1 MSDTVL
7 VTGAAGFLGRYIV
20 RQFLRE
26 GWDVVAVDDVPPENA
41 PTGAG
46 VRFERM
52 SLPDA
57 RLAELLKRTA
67 PRACVHCAGRASVP
81 LSLTEPTADFQA
93 NTVLTFEMLD
103 ALRRHAPAC
112 RFVLL
117 SSAAVYGDPA
127 TLPVTEAHPVQ
138 PISPYGYHKR
148 QAETLCEEFAR
159 VYGVPTVSARIF
171 SAYGPGLRRQVVWDV
186 CERLLNTGALSLRG
200 TGEETRDFIHAQD
213 VACGLYLLATAN
225 AAGRGEI
232 YNLASGREVSMR
244 ELAAIVASALQSTA
258 APAFDGQATPGNPL
272 KWCADLTKIRA
283 LGFAPGITF
292 EQGVRGV
299 AAWCAA
305 ELAAR

>member
-26 GWDVVAVDDVPPENA
+26 GWEVVAVDDVPPENA

-57 RLAELLKRTA
+57 RLAELLRQTT

-81 LSLTEPTADFQA
+81 LSLTEPAADFQA

-103 ALRRHAPAC
+103 VLRRHAPAC

-127 TLPVTEAHPVQ
+127 TLPVAESHAVQ

-148 QAETLCEEFAR
+148 QAEVLCEEFAR
-159 VYGVPTVSARIF
+159 VYGLPTVSARIF

-186 CERLLNTGALSLRG
+186 CERLLTKGSLSLRG

-213 VACGLYLLATAN
+213 VARGLYLLATAG
-225 AAGRGEI
+225 AAGKGET

-244 ELAAIVASALQSTA
+244 ELAAIVAKALQSSA
-258 APAFDGQATPGNPL
+258 VPAFDGQATPGNPL

-283 LGFAPGITF
+283 LGFAPEISF
-292 EQGVRGV
+292 EQGVSGV
-299 AAWCAA
+299 AAWCVA

>member
-1 MSDTVL
+1 MSNTVL

-26 GWDVVAVDDVPPENA
+26 GWEVVAVDDVPPENA
-41 PTGAG
+41 PAGAG

-57 RLAELLKRTA
+57 RLPELLKRTT

-81 LSLTEPTADFQA
+81 LSLTEPAADFQA

-103 ALRRHAPAC
+103 ALRRNAPAC

-127 TLPVTEAHPVQ
+127 TLPVAESHAVQ

-148 QAETLCEEFAR
+148 QAEVLCEEFAR
-159 VYGVPTVSARIF
+159 VYGLPTVSARIF

-186 CERLLNTGALSLRG
+186 CERLLTTGSLSLRG

-213 VACGLYLLATAN
+213 VARGLYLLATAN
-225 AAGRGEI
+225 AAGRGET
-232 YNLASGREVSMR
+232 YNLSSGREVAMR
-244 ELAAIVASALQSTA
+244 ELAAIVAHALQSSA
-258 APAFDGQATPGNPL
+258 VPAFDGQATPGNPL
-272 KWCADLTKIRA
+272 KWRADLTKIRA
-283 LGFAPGITF
+283 LGFAPEISF
-292 EQGVRGV
+292 EQGVGGV

>member
-1 MSDTVL
+1 MSNTIL

-26 GWDVVAVDDVPPENA
+26 GWEVVAVDDVPPENA
-41 PTGAG
+41 PAG
-46 VRFERM
+46 RGMRFERM
-52 SLPDA
+52 SLPDG
-57 RLAELLKRTA
+57 RLPELLKRAA

-81 LSLTEPTADFQA
+81 LSLSEPAADFQA

-103 ALRRHAPAC
+103 ALRRHAPTC

-117 SSAAVYGDPA
+117 SSAAVYGDPV
-127 TLPVTEAHPVQ
+127 TLPVTESHAVQ

-148 QAETLCEEFAR
+148 QAEILCEEFAR
-159 VYGVPTVSARIF
+159 VYGLPTVSARIF

-186 CERLLNTGALSLRG
+186 CERLLNTGSLSLRG

-213 VACGLYLLATAN
+213 VARGLCLLATAD
-225 AAGRGEI
+225 AAGRGET

-244 ELAAIVASALQSTA
+244 ELAAIVAHALQSSA
-258 APAFDGQATPGNPL
+258 VPGFDGQVTPGNPL

-283 LGFAPGITF
+283 LGFAPEISF
-292 EQGVRGV
+292 EQGVSGV